1 MNFKVVA
8 KEILKGIGGN
18 ENINHATH
26 CITRLRL
33 TLKDE
38 SKVDE
43 EYLKQISGVI
53 GVIVKGGQYQIVI
66 GNEVE
71 NVYKE
76 FIALAGINSPNNN
89 EENITKDKKKF
100 KVMDIF
106 DTIAGL
112 FTPILPVLTAAGMI
126 QAILV
131 AGVAFNWID
140 NTSSTYYVLAKV
152 ANAGFYFLPMM
163 LAYTTAAKF
172 KCNQFLAVMLAGVLL
187 HPGLMSSGYSD
198 TFDSLTFLGVGIK
211 SVNYTSSVLPII
223 LTVILMSY
231 VEKFADRISPT
242 SIKFFSKPL
251 LTILICAPISLIALG
266 PLGYTVGEYVAQGIN
281 FLGTNV
287 GFLSTAIMGAFYPL
301 FVMTGMHHAYA
312 PIALASL
319 ASLGY
324 EGVMS
329 PAGLCANMAQG
340 GSALAISIR
349 TKNKNLKAL
358 ASTGGFTCI
367 LGVSEPVMYG
377 VTLKNRSALIST
389 MIGGASGGLFAGLFG
404 VKAIAMASPGLASLP
419 VFFGTAFVYA
429 VIAILIAFVVAFI
442 ISFVTFKENIES
454 NYDNNTSNRVEG
466 VTI

>member
-1 MNFKVVA
+1 MDFKFIA
-8 KEILKGIGGN
+8 KEILKGIGGK
-18 ENINHATH
+18 ENINHVTH

-38 SKVDE
+38 SKVE
-43 EYLKQISGVI
+43 QEYLKQILGVI
-53 GVIVKGGQYQIVI
+53 GVVVKGGQYQIVI

-71 NVYKE
+71 NVYRE
-76 FIALAGINSPNNN
+76 FIALSGINSFNKN
-89 EENITKDKKKF
+89 EEIVTTEKKKF
-100 KVMDIF
+100 KIMDIF

-140 NTSSTYYVLAKV
+140 NTSSTYYILSKI
-152 ANAGFYFLPMM
+152 ANAGFYFIPIM

-187 HPGLMSSGYSD
+187 HPGLMSSGYAD
-198 TFDSLTFLGVGIK
+198 KFESLTFLGIGIK
-211 SVNYTSSVLPII
+211 TINYTSSVLPII

-231 VEKFADRISPT
+231 VERLADKVSPT
-242 SIKFFSKPL
+242 AIKFFSKPL
-251 LTILICAPISLIALG
+251 LIILICAPISLIVLG
-266 PLGYTVGEYVAQGIN
+266 PLGYTVGEYLAQGIN

-329 PAGLCANMAQG
+329 PAGLCANIAQG
-340 GSALAISIR
+340 GAALAISIR
-349 TKNKNLKAL
+349 SKNKNLKAL

-367 LGVSEPVMYG
+367 LGISEPVMYG
-377 VTLKNRSALIST
+377 VTLKYKSALIST

-404 VKAIAMASPGLASLP
+404 VKAIAMAPPGLASLP
-419 VFFGTAFVYA
+419 VFFGTAFLYA
-429 VIAILIAFVVAFI
+429 VIAIGLAFGVGFI
-442 ISFVTFKENIES
+442 ISFVTFKENTVA
-454 NYDNNTSNRVEG
+454 NFNNISDSAEEI
-466 VTI
+466 TI